1 MPMFWRG
8 AENSITNRPNF
19 FLLKFFLLY
28 QRATV
33 ISFKSWVGPTFVF
46 MPLIN
51 WLPAAW
57 KVSETSPV
65 NEEWGP
71 TSCSSFFVIE
81 GLFADMG
88 ANLGTLPAEYNKAV
102 HGPYDPAIYYG
113 KKVWSFGGSF
123 LPDSLCLND
132 LRQPH
137 VPHTSSPKDVPLGDV
152 KLKQVGDWVGRRDKS
167 PTAIARAF
175 SRSWFNLYPNFGSL
189 LSYVLWMG
197 NDAFS
202 LSGSSIC
209 FWLHDWVSN
218 FSCWT
223 WSNWTGK
230 KDAMRYKINMSWNSN
245 YLRKLW
251 NLNLKGPTGAGITNI
266 SFPSTA
272 VSLPFSRCVVT
283 LLKLDESLS
292 NIWYF
297 QLTAGSMLFFYLIN
311 YNSLQHHRNKK
322 YHW

>member
-8 AENSITNRPNF
+8 AGNSITNRPNF

-113 KKVWSFGGSF
+113 KKVWTF
-123 LPDSLCLND
+123 
-132 LRQPH
+132 
-137 VPHTSSPKDVPLGDV
+137 V
-152 KLKQVGDWVGRRDKS
+152 
-167 PTAIARAF
+167 AA
-175 SRSWFNLYPNFGSL
+175 
-189 LSYVLWMG
+189 
-197 NDAFS
+197 
-202 LSGSSIC
+202 
-209 FWLHDWVSN
+209 
-218 FSCWT
+218 
-223 WSNWTGK
+223 
-230 KDAMRYKINMSWNSN
+230 
-245 YLRKLW
+245 
-251 NLNLKGPTGAGITNI
+251 
-266 SFPSTA
+266 
-272 VSLPFSRCVVT
+272 
-283 LLKLDESLS
+283 
-292 NIWYF
+292 
-297 QLTAGSMLFFYLIN
+297 FYLIVPASMTCVSHIAS
-311 YNSLQHHRNKK
+311 YFTPKIHLHVKYSLFPQRTSLLEMWSWSK
-322 YHW
+322 